1 MSELSDVAARITNLE
16 TARKIAPA
24 VRRLDRA
31 AEEFRI
37 TPAQREM
44 YGKHALQ
51 LAEGGADWLLS
62 EIELR
67 PPIAALAKTLDESAR
82 LDQAAKAHMSE
93 QGTAGNKISYKAAL
107 LHVSVPGKSSTANY
121 SPVASSSHLS
131 AGAPPALE

>member
-1 MSELSDVAARITNLE
+1 MSELSDVSARITNLE

-62 EIELR
+62 EIESR
-67 PPIAALAKTLDESAR
+67 PPIAALAKTLDESGR

-93 QGTAGNKISYKAAL
+93 QAGNKISYKAAL